1 VTRRRLLVA
10 VPALLLVLALAGG
23 LTFWLTRPDDSPA
36 PQSQTQATEATEAT
50 ATGVDA
56 APEHGDYG
64 PPTSVLAMAEP
75 GLSLDYLESM
85 RQSLYSELVRQH
97 EAETAAAF
105 AAARAQDEAV
115 AAQAIRAWGAGQLL
129 LALPSIGVTAAV
141 SQIGFEPGTRTPA
154 IPYSAWGVGWYNFTD
169 FPGVGGNAVFSGHVD
184 YYTGEPAVFGRLSGV
199 KLGDMIYVVLG
210 DGTPIAYQVA
220 QSYYV
225 TPYTADVTE
234 IFGITANDA
243 ITFVTCGGTWDAVA
257 HDYSHRLIVRAMRV
271 R

>member
-1 VTRRRLLVA
+1 MTRRRLLVA
-10 VPALLLVLALAGG
+10 IPALLLVLALTGG
-23 LTFWLTRPDDSPA
+23 LAFRLTRSDDHPA
-36 PQSQTQATEATEAT
+36 APPQATEATEAT

-64 PPTSVLAMAEP
+64 PATNVLAMAEP
-75 GLSLDYLESM
+75 GLSLDYIESL
-85 RQSLYSELVRQH
+85 RQSLYSELFLQH

-105 AAARAQDEAV
+105 ATARTQDESV
-115 AAQAIRAWGAGQLL
+115 AAQAIRAWGSGQLL

-141 SQIGFEPGTRTPA
+141 SSIGFEPGTRTPA

-169 FPGVGGNAVFSGHVD
+169 YPGVGGNAVFAGHVD
-184 YYTGEPAVFGRLSGV
+184 YYTGEAAVFARLGSV

-210 DGTPIAYQVA
+210 DGTSYAYQVT

-225 TPYTADVTE
+225 SPYTADVNE

-243 ITFVTCGGTWDAVA
+243 ITFVTCGGTWDPVA
-257 HDYSHRLIVRAMRV
+257 HDYSHRLVVRAFRV